1 MAGRKA
7 GVPVQSRKGGGERR
21 GSASASPGRGV
32 SPYPPDPADRGENRS
47 LMVRQ
52 LRIVIVDD
60 NAQTRQAIAA
70 LLSLIDAVHAGGA
83 AADVVEA
90 IERCR
95 ETAPDCVLMDIKMP
109 RLDGLEA
116 GRRIRAEKP
125 DVAVIMMS
133 VDDTPWVRRA
143 V

>member
-1 MAGRKA
+1 MAGRKS

-70 LLSLIDAVHAGGA
+70 LLSLIDGVHVVGE
-83 AADVVEA
+83 AADGVEA

-95 ETAPDCVLMDIKMP
+95 ETAPDCVLMDTNMP
-109 RLDGLEA
+109 RLA
-116 GRRIRAEKP
+116 GPQAARR
-125 DVAVIMMS
+125 
-133 VDDTPWVRRA
+133 
-143 V
+143 

>member
-1 MAGRKA
+1 
-7 GVPVQSRKGGGERR
+7 
-21 GSASASPGRGV
+21 
-32 SPYPPDPADRGENRS
+32 
-47 LMVRQ
+47 MVRQ

-70 LLSLIDAVHAGGA
+70 LLSLIDGVHVAGE
-83 AADVVEA
+83 AADGVEA
-90 IERCR
+90 IARCR

-143 V
+143 VADIGARYFLVKPLGSDDLTDVLRAVAASQISV